1 MFPIASSVLAL
12 LNENQPQI
20 LRITGTDTNG
30 ASISITD
37 ADVMQGG
44 FEIDRFSC
52 SSQKLELGTACCAE
66 MRLKLNNFGGRFDDV
81 AFEGAELKVEV
92 GVEVQGA
99 NEPFWISCGYF
110 IVDEQERKANI
121 ITLSAL
127 DRMVMAEFEPPQL
140 VPWTD
145 DSDNF
150 MTDNSGNVLYFNV
163 GMAFPAT
170 VKDVVDQV
178 CRITGL
184 TLGTDISSFPNAS
197 YTISTAPA
205 VPGGTTFRDYLK
217 WAAALMGKCAYIDWR
232 GLLCF
237 GWYEGAD
244 YTSDPSTRFSSDLYE
259 NDLVITGITYT
270 DDDDNLYV
278 AGTQAYAIDISG
290 NRLVGSNPQGAIA
303 AIYNAVGGFT
313 YRPVSASIMPAPY
326 LWPLD
331 MIAFVDKEG
340 VSHEAALTN
349 VNLTI
354 NASTEIQSRGETEKT
369 NSYKRPSGMTLE
381 QAIAMQRAQKA
392 AGDAVN
398 ALDLALTQ
406 QEIFDRLTDGGL
418 EQGLALESTTNP
430 GPSAAGD
437 KKLFLNLDYARFGK
451 LVADFIQGGTLKL
464 GGLDNVNGELQIV
477 DANGVVIGTW
487 NKDGISVKAG
497 SILANAISG
506 GTLTLGG
513 AVNTNGQMEIL
524 DENGNQIGV
533 WDNEKLRLGEAWN
546 YVQLYG
552 PAEYNGVTAVT
563 PFYAVQ
569 TYNGGSPFE
578 MMLKEAMLVLLRGSS
593 GLQLNPDSIAIT
605 EDKGNGYEAD
615 LEIAADY
622 IAALMGGT
630 FTIQVDNGVLDF
642 VANGLSIN
650 GTAGASG
657 TFRTADNK
665 TVTVTNGLI
674 TRIA

>member
-1 MFPIASSVLAL
+1 MFPIASNVLAL
-12 LNENQPQI
+12 LNENQPQK
-20 LRITGTDTNG
+20 LRITGTDANG
-30 ASISITD
+30 ASINITD
-37 ADVMQGG
+37 ANVMQGG
-44 FEIDRFSC
+44 FSIDRFSC
-52 SSQKLELGTACCAE
+52 SGPKLEIGSTGCAE
-66 MRLKLNNFGGRFDDV
+66 LKLKLDNFDGSFSDIE
-81 AFEGAELKVEV
+81 FEGVELKVEI
-92 GVEVQGA
+92 GVEVQDA
-99 NEPFWISCGYF
+99 SEPFWIPCGYF
-110 IVDEQERKANI
+110 IIDEQEYKLNTI
-121 ITLSAL
+121 NLSGL
-127 DRMVMAEFEPPQL
+127 DRMIMAEFEPPQL

-145 DSDNF
+145 NNDNF
-150 MTDNSGNVLYFNV
+150 MTDNSGNVLYFNA

-184 TLGTDISSFPNAS
+184 TLGTDISSFPNAN

-205 VPGGTTFRDYLK
+205 VPGGTTFRDYIK

-237 GWYEGAD
+237 GWYEDAD
-244 YTSDPSTRFSSDLYE
+244 YTSDPSTRFNSDLYE
-259 NDLVITGITYT
+259 NDIVITGITYS

-290 NRLVGSNPQGAIA
+290 NRLIGSNPQSAIA

-313 YRPVSASIMPAPY
+313 YRPVSATIMPAPY

-331 MIAFVDKEG
+331 VIAFVDRDG
-340 VSHEAALTN
+340 ITHEAALSN
-349 VNLTI
+349 VNLTV
-354 NASTEIQSRGETEKT
+354 NASTQIESKGETEKT
-369 NSYKRPSGMTLE
+369 NSYKRPSGLTLQ
-381 QAIAMQRAQKA
+381 QAIAMRRAQKA
-392 AGDAVN
+392 AADAVN
-398 ALDLALTQ
+398 ELDLALTQ

-418 EQGLALESTTNP
+418 EQGLALEATTNE
-430 GPSAAGD
+430 GPSAAGE

-464 GGLDNVNGELQIV
+464 GGLDN
-477 DANGVVIGTW
+477 
-487 NKDGISVKAG
+487 
-497 SILANAISG
+497 ISG
-506 GTLTLGG
+506 QL
-513 AVNTNGQMEIL
+513 AIL

-533 WDNEKLRLGEAWN
+533 WDNEKLKLGKAWN
-546 YVQLYG
+546 FVQLYG

-605 EDKGNGYEAD
+605 EDKGNGYETD
-615 LEIAADY
+615 LEIAANY
-622 IAALMGGT
+622 LAALMGGT

-642 VANGLSIN
+642 VVNGLSIN

-657 TFRTADNK
+657 SFTTADGK

>member
-30 ASISITD
+30 ASINITD

-92 GVEVQGA
+92 GVEVQGVS
-99 NEPFWISCGYF
+99 EPFWISCGYF

-270 DDDDNLYV
+270 DDDDTLYV

-418 EQGLALESTTNP
+418 EQGIALESAFNEA
-430 GPSAAGD
+430 PSAAGD

-513 AVNTNGQMEIL
+513 AVNTDGQIEML
-524 DENGNQIGV
+524 DDDGNLYGTWNNDGLYIGNA
-533 WDNEKLRLGEAWN
+533 DN
-546 YVQLYG
+546 YVKLQAQVSYEG
-552 PAEYNGVTAVT
+552 GT
-563 PFYAVQ
+563 PKVAFYARSWADVNVYTELFVYDGELIVRNTQ
-569 TYNGGSPFE
+569 SDYE
-578 MMLKEAMLVLLRGSS
+578 VRISS
-593 GLQLNPDSIAIT
+593 GRVVVEGDNHETVILPTGI
-605 EDKGNGYEAD
+605 
-615 LEIAADY
+615 EID
-622 IAALMGGT
+622 GGT
-630 FTIQVDNGVLDF
+630 
-642 VANGLSIN
+642 
-650 GTAGASG
+650 GTSG